1 MLKLSHIYT
10 AYGNIEAL
18 KDVSIDISQG
28 GIAAI
33 IGANGAGKS
42 TMLNTI
48 SAVLFPKKGEIEFL
62 GKRIDGLP
70 THAVVEMGISHVPE
84 GRRIFPQLTVMEN
97 MEMGAYVRTGVRG
110 QGAGV
115 SKTVTEDME
124 KVFHYFPILKE
135 RLKQLGGTLS
145 GGEQQMLA
153 IARALIA
160 RPKLILLDEP
170 SLGLAPMMVDRIF
183 EIIKRINQEGMTIL
197 LVEQNA
203 NAALRLANKGYVLE
217 TGRVVMQGDAGS
229 LLKNPQLKAA
239 YLGEG

>member
-10 AYGNIEAL
+10 VYGNIEAL

-42 TMLNTI
+42 TLLNTI
-48 SAVLFPKKGEIEFL
+48 SGILQPKNGEIEFL

-70 THAVVEMGISHVPE
+70 AHVVVEMGISHVPE

-97 MEMGAYVRTGVRG
+97 MEMGAYIRTGVRG
-110 QGAGV
+110 QGLGV
-115 SKTVTEDME
+115 RETVKEDVE
-124 KVFHYFPILKE
+124 RVFEYFPILKE
-135 RLKQLGGTLS
+135 RLKQYGGTLS

-153 IARALIA
+153 IARALMS

-197 LVEQNA
+197 LVEQNV

-217 TGRVVMQGDAGS
+217 TGRVVMQGDTGS

-239 YLGEG
+239 YLGED